1 MERYMGVMI
10 VIVCLILAVPTYAQ
24 TVDWSVTVSAAEA
37 QLSQVLES
45 ISNECGAEI
54 VLIQDPEAPVTLDL
68 QDTDVETAVHEAA
81 LQTGCSWVRLYA
93 LHKGD
98 DPGDLVE
105 HATIRRQV
113 ALARK
118 AQFEQMTEEDKEAL
132 EAAVKQRVDD
142 EINPPEGTPLGG
154 YAVRAR
160 GSRDPL
166 SRISVDDPLIRLMS
180 PAYRDPASVCV
191 QDAAIED
198 ALVQFSLK
206 TGFYVLADTDTLS
219 GTVSLDLQ
227 DASVDDII
235 AAMAEQLECNWT
247 RVYVVGHARELSNQE
262 VDERLEGLLGMGMNR
277 FWSEPPERRQE
288 IINTIVSRSNELTGE
303 QREMIRSSSVAKKV
317 MTKFMNYTMQLPT
330 DKRRELMPLMQQA
343 ARIMR

>member
-1 MERYMGVMI
+1 MERYMAVLMI
-10 VIVCLILAVPTYAQ
+10 TVCLILAVPTYAQ
-24 TVDWSVTVSAAEA
+24 TGDWSVTVSAADA
-37 QLSQVLES
+37 QLSQILES
-45 ISNECGAEI
+45 ISDECGAEV
-54 VLIQDPEAPVTLDL
+54 VLIQEPEAPVTLDL
-68 QDTDVETAVHEAA
+68 EDTDVETAVHEAA
-81 LQTGCSWVRLYA
+81 LQTGCSWVRLYV
-93 LHKGD
+93 LYPGD
-98 DPGDLVE
+98 DPGDLLT
-105 HATIRRQV
+105 HATIRKQV

-142 EINPPEGTPLGG
+142 EIASAAGTPLGG
-154 YAVRAR
+154 YAVKPR
-160 GSRDPL
+160 GSSDPL

-180 PAYRDPASVCV
+180 PAYRDPASVSV

-206 TGFYVLADTDTLS
+206 TGFYVLADTDAL
-219 GTVSLDLQ
+219 GGAVNVDLQ

-235 AAMAEQLECNWT
+235 AAIAEQLGCNWT

-262 VDERLEGLLGMGMNR
+262 VEERLEGLLGMGMNR
-277 FWSEPPERRQE
+277 FWSESPERRQE
-288 IINTIVSRSNELTGE
+288 IINTIVSRSNELTSE